1 VSPTPADSDGR
12 TGSREPALS
21 LDGIVVTFLDGEREV
36 AILDH
41 TALLVTPGE
50 LVTISGRSG
59 SGKSTLLAVAGMLRT
74 PDTGTVAV
82 AGTEAA
88 GLSQS
93 ARTRLRREQI
103 GMVFQG
109 AELFPSLTA
118 FEQLELA
125 AHIQGGLDRDARAR
139 AHDLLDEVGLADRQD
154 HRPGQ
159 LSGGER
165 QRVGIARALMNRP
178 SVLLADEPT
187 SSLDPERAR
196 EIMELLAAVTAERDL
211 ATVVVSHDP
220 THLDL
225 THRELVLESGR
236 LRNLEVASG

>member
-1 VSPTPADSDGR
+1 MTDVHAGPVLAMDD
-12 TGSREPALS
+12 
-21 LDGIVVTFLDGEREV
+21 IVVTILDGERQV
-36 AILDH
+36 DILDH
-41 TALLVTPGE
+41 THLSVEAGE
-50 LVTISGRSG
+50 LITISGRSG

-74 PDTGTVAV
+74 PQRGNVAV
-82 AGTEAA
+82 AGTAVD
-88 GLSQS
+88 GLSSS

-103 GMVFQG
+103 GMIFQG

-118 FEQLELA
+118 LEQLELA
-125 AHIQGGLDRDARAR
+125 AHIKGGLDREARAR
-139 AHDLLDEVGLADRQD
+139 AHDLLDEMGLATRRD

-178 SVLLADEPT
+178 SLLLADEPT

-196 EIMELLAAVTAERDL
+196 EIMELLATVTADRHL

-220 THLDL
+220 AHLDL
-225 THRELVLESGR
+225 THRELVLEAGQLR
-236 LRNLEVASG
+236 LLDAAPG

>member
-1 VSPTPADSDGR
+1 MSSVDSTR
-12 TGSREPALS
+12 LS
-21 LDGIVVTFLDGEREV
+21 LVGIVVTIHDGDRDV

-41 TALLVTPGE
+41 TDLAVVAGE

-59 SGKSTLLAVAGMLRT
+59 SGKSTLLGVAGMLRT
-74 PDTGTVAV
+74 PDAGRLAI
-82 AGTEAA
+82 AGTDADD
-88 GLSQS
+88 LSGS
-93 ARTRLRREQI
+93 ARTRLRREEI
-103 GMVFQG
+103 GIVFQG

-118 FEQLELA
+118 VEQLELV
-125 AHIQGGLDRDARAR
+125 AHIPGKLDRAARSRAR
-139 AHDLLDEVGLADRQD
+139 SLLDEMGLSDRRD

-187 SSLDPERAR
+187 SSLDPERGR
-196 EIMELLAAVTAERDL
+196 EIMELLATVTRDRDL

-220 THLDL
+220 TNLDL
-225 THRELVLESGR
+225 TDRALVLQAGR
-236 LRNLEVASG
+236 LHPMTTG

>member
-1 VSPTPADSDGR
+1 MTDAPS
-12 TGSREPALS
+12 ALA
-21 LDGIVVTFLDGEREV
+21 LDGIVVTIVDGERQV
-36 AILDH
+36 DILDD
-41 TALLVTPGE
+41 TALSVAPGE

-74 PDTGTVAV
+74 PDAGTVVV
-82 AGTEAA
+82 AGTEAG

-109 AELFPSLTA
+109 AELCPSLTA
-118 FEQLELA
+118 IEQLELA
-125 AHIQGGLDRDARAR
+125 AHIQGDLDRDARDRAR
-139 AHDLLDEVGLADRQD
+139 QLLDQVGLADRHD

-178 SVLLADEPT
+178 AVVLADEPT

-196 EIMELLAAVTAERDL
+196 EIMELLAAVTTGLDL

-236 LRNLEVASG
+236 LRDLEPTPG

>member
-1 VSPTPADSDGR
+1 S
-12 TGSREPALS
+12 
-21 LDGIVVTFLDGEREV
+21 TFLRSVNRINERLGYVRITGAIDVMGENIY
-36 AILDH
+36 A
-41 TALLVTPGE
+41 PGVE
-50 LVTISGRSG
+50 LIQVR
-59 SGKSTLLAVAGMLRT
+59 K
-74 PDTGTVAV
+74 
-82 AGTEAA
+82 
-88 GLSQS
+88 
-93 ARTRLRREQI
+93 QI

-125 AHIQGGLDRDARAR
+125 AHIQGGLNRDARDR
-139 AHDLLDEVGLADRQD
+139 AHGLLDEIGLADRQD

-178 SVLLADEPT
+178 LVLLADEPT

-196 EIMELLAAVTAERDL
+196 EIMELLAAVTAERGL

-220 THLDL
+220 AHLDL

-236 LRNLEVASG
+236 LRNLEAASG

>member
-1 VSPTPADSDGR
+1 MLAM
-12 TGSREPALS
+12 
-21 LDGIVVTFLDGEREV
+21 DGIVVTILDGEREI

-41 TALLVTPGE
+41 TRLSVGAGE
-50 LVTISGRSG
+50 LIAISGRSG

-74 PDTGTVAV
+74 PDRGKVVV
-82 AGTEAA
+82 AGTAVD
-88 GLSQS
+88 GLSSS

-103 GMVFQG
+103 GMIFQG

-118 FEQLELA
+118 LEQLELA
-125 AHIQGGLDRDARAR
+125 AHIKGDLDRNARAR
-139 AHDLLDEVGLADRQD
+139 ACDLLDEVGLADRHD

-178 SVLLADEPT
+178 SLLLADEPT

-196 EIMELLAAVTAERDL
+196 GIMELLATVTADRDL
-211 ATVVVSHDP
+211 ATVVVSHDA

-225 THRELVLESGR
+225 THRELVLESGQLSSR
-236 LRNLEVASG
+236 DAASR

>member
-1 VSPTPADSDGR
+1 MTDAPS
-12 TGSREPALS
+12 ALA
-21 LDGIVVTFLDGEREV
+21 LDGIVVTIVDGERQV
-36 AILDH
+36 DILDD
-41 TALLVTPGE
+41 TALSVAPGE

-74 PDTGTVAV
+74 PDAGTVVV
-82 AGTEAA
+82 AGTEAG

-118 FEQLELA
+118 IEQLELA
-125 AHIQGGLDRDARAR
+125 AHIQGDLDRDARDRAR
-139 AHDLLDEVGLADRQD
+139 QLLDQVGLADRHD

-178 SVLLADEPT
+178 AVVLADEPT

-196 EIMELLAAVTAERDL
+196 EIMELLAAVTTGLDL

-236 LRNLEVASG
+236 LRDLEPTPG

>member
-1 VSPTPADSDGR
+1 MT
-12 TGSREPALS
+12 TGGSEPVLALQ
-21 LDGIVVTFLDGEREV
+21 DIVVKILDGEREV

-41 TALLVTPGE
+41 TRLTVAAGE
-50 LVTISGRSG
+50 LITISGRSG

-74 PDTGTVAV
+74 PDHGSVAV
-82 AGTEAA
+82 AGTEVE
-88 GLSQS
+88 GLSGS
-93 ARTRLRREQI
+93 ARTRLRRERI
-103 GMVFQG
+103 GMIFQG

-125 AHIQGGLDRDARAR
+125 AHIQGGLDRDARTR
-139 AHDLLDEVGLADRQD
+139 AHDLLDEVGLADRHS

-178 SVLLADEPT
+178 SLLLADEPT

-196 EIMELLAAVTAERDL
+196 EIMQLLATVTSDRGL
-211 ATVVVSHDP
+211 ATVVVSHDA

-225 THRELVLESGR
+225 THRELVLESGK
-236 LRNLEVASG
+236 LRDLDAASL